1 MGSLPQQSDDY
12 RGRNAH
18 APAMYRSVPWVTL
31 LKRRSMLLEE
41 VQVDLEALAVRLHE
55 LDASLAVARAVA
67 DALKLTEEEK
77 VRFASAFFFGE

>member
-1 MGSLPQQSDDY
+1 M
-12 RGRNAH
+12 
-18 APAMYRSVPWVTL
+18 L
-31 LKRRSMLLEE
+31 LKE